1 MHHIYTRRT
10 HIYIY
15 IYTYISIYIH
25 TYNIYVYIVY
35 IYIYIYIYIC
45 IDTYI
50 PYIYLRDISLV
61 VKTVTDEG
69 NSQSE
74 I

>member
-1 MHHIYTRRT
+1 M
-10 HIYIY
+10 YIY
-15 IYTYISIYIH
+15 
-25 TYNIYVYIVY
+25 Y

-50 PYIYLRDISLV
+50 PYIYLRDISLAV
-61 VKTVTDEG
+61 NTVTDEG
-69 NSQSE
+69 NSQSK